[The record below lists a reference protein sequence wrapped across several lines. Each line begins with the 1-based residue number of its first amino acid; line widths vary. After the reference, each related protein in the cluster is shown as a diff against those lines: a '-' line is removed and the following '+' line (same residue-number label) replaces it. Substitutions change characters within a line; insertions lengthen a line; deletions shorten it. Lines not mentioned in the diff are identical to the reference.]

1 MSESAA
7 TWSKAKDV
15 LTILIIPGLVWVMSV
30 SRSLDA
36 QSIELKALTAQ
47 VEENKSNFEKLDAH
61 SRSLSLQLVK
71 LETRL
76 EGITR
81 TTEEIHS
88 LLTQMNNP

>member
-1 MSESAA
+1 MSDSA

-30 SRSLDA
+30 SRSLDTQA
-36 QSIELKALTAQ
+36 LEIKALAAQ
-47 VEENKSNFEKLDAH
+47 VEENKRNFEKLDAH

-76 EGITR
+76 EGITK

-88 LLTQMNNP
+88 MLTQLIP

>member
-7 TWSKAKDV
+7 WSKAKDI

-30 SRSLDA
+30 SRSLDTQA
-36 QSIELKALTAQ
+36 LEIKALTSQ
-47 VEENKSNFEKLDAH
+47 VEENKRNFEKLDAH

-76 EGITR
+76 EGITK

-88 LLTQMNNP
+88 MLTQLVP